1 MTGTTYIKTYFA
13 TSVKAAIELAR
24 LELGE
29 DAMLLN
35 SRQAPED
42 ARHLG
47 QYEVVF
53 ATELSARG
61 QEQDIP
67 ASASLQP
74 AASSSASA
82 EPRLLLERAHIEP
95 EVLHRLLA
103 SEKPGDQA
111 RDIRARMEQLLS
123 IEPVLAKSSN
133 HCQIAA
139 FAGPP
144 GRGKTTTLVKLAVS
158 HGIASRI
165 PVRIFSADYLRIA
178 AADQLRTL
186 AAILGVAFQAFPSI
200 AALDHALRQPFP
212 GLTLID
218 TPGFSPRDSA
228 AAGDLARCLQAHPH
242 LETHLVL
249 RADTQ
254 AAELAAAAVRFEPFR
269 PKRLIFTGVDEAATF
284 GAVYSAAVQ
293 TRIPI
298 SFLGNGQ
305 SIPEDLEAASA
316 GRIVALVL
324 GAAVSFGSA
333 AA

>member
-1 MTGTTYIKTYFA
+1 MKGTTHIKTYFA

-35 SRQAPED
+35 ARQAPED

-47 QYEVVF
+47 QFEVVF
-53 ATELSARG
+53 AAAPEAKR

-67 ASASLQP
+67 SLTLQP
-74 AASSSASA
+74 AMPIRALA
-82 EPRLLLERAHIEP
+82 ETRLLLERANLEAGI
-95 EVLHRLLA
+95 LNRLLA
-103 SEKPGDQA
+103 PGQPGDQPQ
-111 RDIRARMEQLLS
+111 DIRARMEQLLR
-123 IEPVLAKSSN
+123 IEPILAKPSN
-133 HCQIAA
+133 NCQIAA

-158 HGIASRI
+158 HGIAARV
-165 PVRIFSADYLRIA
+165 PVRIFSADYLRIG

-200 AALDHALRQPFP
+200 PALDHALRQPFP
-212 GLTLID
+212 GITLID
-218 TPGFSPRDSA
+218 TPGFSPRDSGA
-228 AAGDLARCLQAHPH
+228 ADDLARCLHAHPH

-249 RADTQ
+249 RADAQ
-254 AAELAAAAVRFEPFR
+254 AAEHAAAAARFEPFR
-269 PKRLIFTGVDEAATF
+269 PKRLIFTGVDETATA
-284 GAVYSAAVQ
+284 GALYSAAVI

-305 SIPEDLEAASA
+305 SIPEDLEAACAS
-316 GRIVALVL
+316 RIVEFVL
-324 GAAVSFGSA
+324 GTANSFGTA